1 MSALNLNA
9 TTLGVLMSLLRR
21 RLTLAT
27 IIFLPLTLL
36 TGYFVRIA
44 CSEVCT
50 RRRWSNWHDFF
61 QGMNFDPMWSV
72 NNNSDLLFWEIAI
85 PVMLVVVPLFLWGDL
100 KRMGHYIDKRL
111 RRRKINKVCLSR
123 VCRATC

>member
-1 MSALNLNA
+1 
-9 TTLGVLMSLLRR
+9 
-21 RLTLAT
+21 
-27 IIFLPLTLL
+27 
-36 TGYFVRIA
+36 
-44 CSEVCT
+44 
-50 RRRWSNWHDFF
+50 
-61 QGMNFDPMWSV
+61 MNFEAMWSV
-72 NNNSDLLFWEIAI
+72 NKHSDLLFWEIAI